1 MKTFDNLKAKYPR
14 LIPERFGF
22 QCDVGWLSIL
32 DRYFAVVDRALPVGS
47 VYELRQVKEKLGT
60 LRIYDSSY
68 DEPLSSIHVIREAHA
83 LATARS
89 LHTCE
94 VCGKRGR
101 FGRRRGYLTVTCDE
115 HAARDGVLA
124 VPDEPEPRDYRQTA
138 DGWEV
143 YDPDL
148 DKFVVSEPPEW
159 LE

>member
-1 MKTFDNLKAKYPR
+1 MTFDELRAKYPR
-14 LIPERFGF
+14 LLKRDFHFMCHE
-22 QCDVGWLSIL
+22 GWIGIL
-32 DRYFAVVDRALPVGS
+32 DRYFEVVDRELPEGA
-47 VYELRQVKEKLGT
+47 VYELRQIKEKLGT

-94 VCGKRGR
+94 HCGKRGR

-115 HAARDGVLA
+115 HAVRDRVLA
-124 VPDEPEPRDYRQTA
+124 IADEPEPRDYRQTEN
-138 DGWEV
+138 GWEM

-148 DKFVVSEPPEW
+148 DAFIPSEPPEW